1 MPTYLGIDFGPSGLR
16 GVIIDENLN
25 KIASAALPYP
35 GCPSES
41 LTDSQG
47 WLQGLE
53 MLAQQL
59 RSIHTRAWSAIK
71 AMSLDGTSGTLLLSD
86 RRGNVLGP
94 VLAYSDQRAA
104 AQAQQLKQQ
113 WPEGGIC
120 LSPASSLSKLL
131 WLRCH
136 LHNFSEAHYVHHQ
149 ADWVAAH
156 LTNHWGISD
165 RGNVLKM
172 GLDAQQMKYPE
183 KMLNILKTADID
195 PAILPKVVREGIS
208 IGTLYKPWAQRLGLS
223 TAVQI
228 RAGCTDS
235 VAAATAA
242 GLYVP
247 GTALSSLGSSL
258 AFKVVHGKPINTM
271 GLYSHYLGDFCLV
284 GAASNAGASILL
296 QHFQREQMR
305 ALESSLHPAY
315 PSAALLY
322 PLASSGERFPIQAP
336 TWPGS
341 TIPSGQNA
349 ETFQMLLEGLSY
361 IEAWGYDVM
370 EKAEVSIQGPIKTV
384 GGGSMNAAWMQ
395 MRAHILNRPVEITV
409 DTEAAKGSALIAA
422 AADLGGLKILGQ
434 TPVQPGRI
442 FYPAADAV
450 ERYAPYVQKFQEK
463 FSRLSD

>member
-1 MPTYLGIDFGPSGLR
+1 MPTYLGMDFGTSGLR
-16 GVIIDENLN
+16 GIIIDENLN
-25 KIASAALPYP
+25 TIASTALPYP
-35 GCPSES
+35 GYPSES

-47 WLQGLE
+47 WLRGLE

-59 RSIHTRAWSAIK
+59 RSIHTQAWSAIK

-86 RRGNVLGP
+86 RMGKVLGP

-113 WPEGGIC
+113 WPAGGIC

-131 WLRCH
+131 WLRRH
-136 LHNFSEAHYVHHQ
+136 LHNFSEVHYVHHQ
-149 ADWVAAH
+149 ADWIAAH
-156 LTNHWGISD
+156 LIGHWGISD

-183 KMLNILKTADID
+183 KLLNILETADIN
-195 PAILPKVVREGIS
+195 PAILPKVMREGMS
-208 IGTLYKPWAQRLGLS
+208 IGTLNKAWAQRLGLS

-235 VAAATAA
+235 VAAAAAA

-258 AFKVVHGKPINTM
+258 AFKVVHDKPIHKM

-284 GAASNAGASILL
+284 GAASNAGASALL

-305 ALESSLHPAY
+305 ALESSIHTEY

-322 PLASSGERFPIQAP
+322 PLAGSGERFPILAP

-341 TIPSGQNA
+341 IIPTGQNT
-349 ETFQMLLEGLSY
+349 ETFQKLLEGLSY
-361 IEAWGYDVM
+361 IEAWGYDIM
-370 EKAEVSIQGPIKTV
+370 EKAGVSVQGPIKTV
-384 GGGSMNAAWMQ
+384 GGGSINAAWMQ
-395 MRAHILNRPVEITV
+395 MRAHILNRPVEIVV

-422 AADLGGLKILGQ
+422 SADLGGLKLLGQ
-434 TPVQPGRI
+434 MPSPSGKL

-450 ERYAPYVQKFQEK
+450 QRYAPYVQKFQEK
-463 FSRLSD
+463 FSRFAV